1 MSRRTNYLK
10 CSRKYDVP
18 LFCASWASTKADS
31 AHGDLVLFGGGGG
44 DRKHGVKNRLLL
56 ASTKLIPNVLLD
68 NQVAEI
74 DTEDDAPFRCA
85 VDPGGDGI
93 VASFSNDCR
102 LFSLRLGDNDEDGPS
117 ISASR
122 TSLPVLQGVGEQKC
136 LVFSTDGSHLA
147 AGGEDGHLRVMKW
160 PSLEVVLDVP
170 KAHSTSIKD
179 LDFSLEGDMVAS
191 TADAGPCKVWKLT
204 ESSPIATLE
213 FAAGGRFG
221 FCRFTRVDAM
231 PFLYITIVRKTG
243 GFVAVYNVPDWKL
256 LGAKKLHEE
265 PISAFAASPCGKH
278 LATGSAAG
286 DVAIVDIKTM
296 IIKRKVKSAH
306 MVFITAVQFSP
317 SGWSVLSVSADSSAR
332 VTQVPI
338 NKSMPEWKAWLI
350 LAAMFLGSIILF
362 GLFYV
367 MYSDTF
373 FALPKD
379 TPAIPSW
386 FTWSTPSPVANL
398 PASTTADTGNLAKEP
413 DNLLKVMVGDA
424 SLLHRQAHCVLP
436 FLGCLAPL
444 HLPNK
449 AKAQFQ

>member
-1 MSRRTNYLK
+1 MSRRANYLK

-56 ASTKLIPNVLLD
+56 ASTKLIPTVLLD

-102 LFSLRLGDNDEDGPS
+102 LFSLHLGDDDKDGPS
-117 ISASR
+117 ISASK
-122 TSLPVLQGVGEQKC
+122 TSLPVLQGIGEQKC

-147 AGGEDGHLRVMKW
+147 AGG
-160 PSLEVVLDVP
+160 LEVVLDVP

-191 TADAGPCKVWKLT
+191 TADTGPCKVWKLT
-204 ESSPIATLE
+204 ESSPVATLE

-243 GFVAVYNVPDWKL
+243 GFVAVYNIPNWKL

-296 IIKRKVKSAH
+296 TVKRKVKSAH
-306 MVFITAVQFSP
+306 MVFITALQFSP

-338 NKSMPEWKAWLI
+338 KKSIPEWKAWLI

-367 MYSDTF
+367 MYSETF

-386 FTWSTPSPVANL
+386 FTWSAPSPVANF
-398 PASTTADTGNLAKEP
+398 PASTTADAGNV
-413 DNLLKVMVGDA
+413 LLSKTMRPEEE
-424 SLLHRQAHCVLP
+424 L
-436 FLGCLAPL
+436 
-444 HLPNK
+444 
-449 AKAQFQ
+449 